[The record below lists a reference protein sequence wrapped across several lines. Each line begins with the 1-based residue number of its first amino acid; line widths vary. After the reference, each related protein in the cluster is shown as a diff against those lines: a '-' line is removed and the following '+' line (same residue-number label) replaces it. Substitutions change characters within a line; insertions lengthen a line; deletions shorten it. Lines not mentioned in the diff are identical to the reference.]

1 MVFCLGVMGS
11 CLGLVESCLE
21 IVVAEA
27 PSFCVVETGAS
38 IAGLVVGS
46 GVVEETCE
54 GEEVHSGVV
63 EGMCEIV
70 PSGVVALGVE
80 GVAVALRAR
89 ARWRARCERSMATSM
104 S

>member
-46 GVVEETCE
+46 GVVE
-54 GEEVHSGVV
+54 
-63 EGMCEIV
+63 GMCVVV
-70 PSGVVALGVE
+70 PSGVVALEVVVALGVE
-80 GVAVALRAR
+80 GD
-89 ARWRARCERSMATSM
+89 
-104 S
+104 

>member
-1 MVFCLGVMGS
+1 MES
-11 CLGLVESCLE
+11 CLGLVESSLW
-21 IVVAEA
+21 VGVAKDS
-27 PSFCVVETGAS
+27 SFCVVEAEAS

-70 PSGVVALGVE
+70 PSGVVALGAE

-89 ARWRARCERSMATSM
+89 ARWRARLERSMATSI

>member
-46 GVVEETCE
+46 GVVEGMC
-54 GEEVHSGVV
+54 VVVPSGVV
-63 EGMCEIV
+63 ALEV
-70 PSGVVALGVE
+70 VVALGVE

-89 ARWRARCERSMATSM
+89 ARWRARCERSMATSLC
-104 S
+104 

>member
-46 GVVEETCE
+46 GVVEGMC
-54 GEEVHSGVV
+54 VVVPSGVV
-63 EGMCEIV
+63 ALEV
-70 PSGVVALGVE
+70 VVALGVE